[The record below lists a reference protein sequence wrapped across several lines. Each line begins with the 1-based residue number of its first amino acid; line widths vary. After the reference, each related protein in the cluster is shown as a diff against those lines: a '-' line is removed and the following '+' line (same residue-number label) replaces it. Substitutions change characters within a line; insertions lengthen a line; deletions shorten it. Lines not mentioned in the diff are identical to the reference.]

1 MEEPICSSHH
11 AGIDMTLNLQRL
23 VAHKIY
29 GRNLLGID
37 KHRLP
42 DLGFLTQRRIEA
54 SGNDEERRFD
64 PIKSNL

>member
-1 MEEPICSSHH
+1 
-11 AGIDMTLNLQRL
+11 MTLNLQRL